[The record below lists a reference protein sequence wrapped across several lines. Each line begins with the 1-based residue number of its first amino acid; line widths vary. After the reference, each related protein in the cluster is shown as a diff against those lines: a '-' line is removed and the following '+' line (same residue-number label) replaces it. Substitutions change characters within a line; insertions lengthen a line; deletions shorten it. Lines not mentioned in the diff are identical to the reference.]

1 MTVCKYLNLLEG
13 TWGDT
18 EEGREIGG
26 VSSQRLFHRALSSE
40 LHLVDRQRILK
51 IRLSRKLWVSP
62 QPHCAAAP
70 LCSDWLM
77 AGRAAGAVW
86 EWNGDESERG
96 SKRAPAH
103 RAWTV
108 LPAPASTASADR
120 RVNPGVSNHHTV
132 SCPSSHK
139 VSICRPDLALREPFI
154 IKTSL
159 VQKRAFDWVSSYKVR
174 SSRGH
179 LVCTE
184 MQKVTCG
191 RSRANR
197 AEHLSHQP
205 DRSEV
210 SAFTQGP
217 SSLRSAPIQ
226 RGEDV
231 SIAARGLGLCEHGV
245 GAEQHLGQIPE
256 AVPGAAEPTLA
267 QAWLSKM
274 DPAERNEAHKAACT
288 PH

>member
-1 MTVCKYLNLLEG
+1 ML
-13 TWGDT
+13 
-18 EEGREIGG
+18 G
-26 VSSQRLFHRALSSE
+26 VSLRRVDKHHDKCSYDESPGLSFFFCDFKQ
-40 LHLVDRQRILK
+40 LAAWRWKPR
-51 IRLSRKLWVSP
+51 
-62 QPHCAAAP
+62 CAAAP

-77 AGRAAGAVW
+77 AGGAAGAVW

-96 SKRAPAH
+96 SERAPAH
-103 RAWTV
+103 RAWPV

-120 RVNPGVSNHHTV
+120 RVNPG
-132 SCPSSHK
+132 
-139 VSICRPDLALREPFI
+139 
-154 IKTSL
+154 
-159 VQKRAFDWVSSYKVR
+159 KRAFDWVSSYKVR

-205 DRSEV
+205 DRSEA
-210 SAFTQGP
+210 SAFTRGP
-217 SSLRSAPIQ
+217 SSLRSVPIQ
-226 RGEDV
+226 KGEDV
-231 SIAARGLGLCEHGV
+231 SIAARGLGLSEHGV
-245 GAEQHLGQIPE
+245 GAKQHLGQIPE